1 MELVTEKRVTG
12 SENTGD
18 ERGGGREEVFL
29 NQNTHTHTHTPS
41 DHTQRKKKQV
51 KLGCK
56 AEHESKQRTSF
67 FFH

>member
-29 NQNTHTHTHTPS
+29 NQNTNTHTHTLRS
-41 DHTQRKKKQV
+41 YTKKK
-51 KLGCK
+51 KTGKIRL
-56 AEHESKQRTSF
+56 
-67 FFH
+67 

>member
-29 NQNTHTHTHTPS
+29 NQNTHTHTHPQII
-41 DHTQRKKKQV
+41 HKEKKN
-51 KLGCK
+51 
-56 AEHESKQRTSF
+56 R
-67 FFH
+67 